1 MPQSVRRREHLVV
14 VKVKKLHIPKCCYF
28 WSFAYF
34 ASFHEFHD
42 ISTDS
47 ACPTISHQ
55 LLFSWPEG
63 ISTPWR
69 FRHYMITTEH
79 WYIHL
84 LKWTQKCRIVF
95 SPVWVYLEIWNQQM
109 FLGIPFLERH
119 TDWERLTQ
127 KKKKLLVMS
136 LCPIK
141 NMSNF
146 MFLSGFFF
154 IQSKAKAEFP
164 DLKIINLKFF
174 DVDNLIMDHQTI
186 WNKSLTSYSWS
197 FWIIWEF
204 Y

>member
-1 MPQSVRRREHLVV
+1 MFGCGHIFLNKITVDHVNFGKGLKDLPSLSEGGSTWLWWRWRSCIYQNVV
-14 VKVKKLHIPKCCYF
+14 IF

-119 TDWERLTQ
+119 KDWERLTQ
-127 KKKKLLVMS
+127 KIEIGWSCLYVLSKIWAISCFYQDFFLYDSKQKL
-136 LCPIK
+136 
-141 NMSNF
+141 
-146 MFLSGFFF
+146 
-154 IQSKAKAEFP
+154 
-164 DLKIINLKFF
+164 
-174 DVDNLIMDHQTI
+174 
-186 WNKSLTSYSWS
+186 S
-197 FWIIWEF
+197 FQI
-204 Y
+204 